1 VAELGSRRPARPPI
15 ALGCAVALTVLIG
28 AIALAAF
35 SVTYLESGA
44 ETRTI
49 ALAPGASY
57 AFGSVTSVAEERLYV
72 VRLGEGTFLALADLN
87 DASRAAGRQECR
99 VAPIARED
107 PRLAGLLARHD
118 ARISPAAKGLRFLFT
133 GCDGALY
140 DVTGI
145 RIDGDGANLD
155 RYATSSDDEG
165 RLTVDLQDRTCSERL
180 GEQPFREVACG
191 A

>member
-1 VAELGSRRPARPPI
+1 MAEPGSRRPARPPI
-15 ALGCAVALTVLIG
+15 ALGCAA
-28 AIALAAF
+28 ALAVLGGVIAIGAF

-49 ALAPGASY
+49 VLAPRASY
-57 AFGSVTSVAEERLYV
+57 AFGSVTSAAEDRLYV
-72 VRLGEGTFLALADLN
+72 VRLAEGTFLALADLD

-99 VAPIARED
+99 IAPIPRED
-107 PRLAGLLARHD
+107 PRLAGLLARHN
-118 ARISPAAKGLRFLFT
+118 ARISPAAKGLQFLFT

-145 RIDGDGANLD
+145 RVDGDGANLD
-155 RYATSSDDEG
+155 RYATSSDDQG

-180 GEQPFREVACG
+180 AEQPFREVACR